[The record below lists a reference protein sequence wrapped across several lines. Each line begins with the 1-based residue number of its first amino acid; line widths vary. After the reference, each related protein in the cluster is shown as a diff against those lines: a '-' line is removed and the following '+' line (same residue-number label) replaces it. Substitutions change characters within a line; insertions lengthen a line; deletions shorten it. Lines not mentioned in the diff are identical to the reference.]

1 MKKIERIIELIR
13 ENMIASSVPT
23 NNISG
28 GDIATFDPV
37 IGFKRRRNGNVDGRS
52 VSKKYKDWMKSLGL
66 LKYK

>member
-28 GDIATFDPV
+28 GNIATFDPV
-37 IGFKRRRNGNVDGRS
+37 IGFKKRKNGNVDGRS
-52 VSKKYKDWMKSLGL
+52 VAKKYKEWMKSLGL
-66 LKYK
+66 LKHK